1 MKTEHLKNCDIL
13 LCKGKTFSSWLI
25 QFGTSSKYS
34 HVAVV
39 IDPKINLAV
48 EANIGHQ
55 AGVRAVDL
63 RKLNENSV
71 DVFRVKSN
79 LPFNAEKAI
88 SFLVAKL
95 GAGFDWLGVT
105 WLGVLKVASLFT
117 AFKFKPHN
125 EFQRQ
130 KDYFCSELC
139 YEAFKEGGLDIVPQ
153 IGEAEITS
161 PGDISRSDRLEPV
174 AI

>member
-13 LCKGKTFSSWLI
+13 LYKGRTFSSRLI

-39 IDPKINLAV
+39 VHPKMNLAIESNV
-48 EANIGHQ
+48 GHQ
-55 AGVRAVDL
+55 DGVRALDL
-63 RKLNENSV
+63 RKLDGSTV
-71 DVFRVKSN
+71 DVFRIKSG
-79 LPFNAEKAI
+79 FKFEAEKVI
-88 SFLVAKL
+88 SFLVARL
-95 GAGFDWLGVT
+95 GARFDWLGVT
-105 WLGVLKVASLFT
+105 WLGVLKAASLLT
-117 AFKFKPHN
+117 AFRFKPHN

-161 PGDISRSDRLEPV
+161 PGDISRSDRLDK
-174 AI
+174 IQ